1 MFSIFIYAYI
11 YKFSCF
17 CLGYET
23 TVGVQQNATG
33 KPEESLS
40 GITILVISIMCIFLF
55 FVHLI
60 FRVNK
65 SITSNYV
72 CLVFFEI

>member
-1 MFSIFIYAYI
+1 MFSVFIYAYI
-11 YKFSCF
+11 YNFACF

-40 GITILVISIMCIFLF
+40 GENNIIHINNVYIYV

-60 FRVNK
+60 LRVNK
-65 SITSNYV
+65 SITSIMSV
-72 CLVFFEI
+72 CFL